1 MTGSKC
7 LAVVEDTQTYISIF
21 DFVEFRVL
29 GVDVNR
35 DIDLFGRLGH
45 FVQLNL
51 YSFIV
56 SRASAGGVV
65 SAMCDAGT
73 TCLAE
78 IDDEIL

>member
-1 MTGSKC
+1 MAGSER

-35 DIDLFGRLGH
+35 DIYLFGRLWH

-56 SRASAGGVV
+56 SRASTSRVV
-65 SAMCDAGT
+65 SAMCYAGT
-73 TCLAE
+73 AGLAV